1 MVNMKE
7 KQVAPDR
14 LEHVRDFLNT
24 WRIPN
29 ATRLKTDL
37 FDSQEAVQHFQ
48 EAHFPAVERTGE
60 VELIRQL
67 RDDLRGTLGKEN
79 IADVLNSWF
88 ERFPIQVALKSEDGK
103 TVLQYRPARHE
114 AGLCGVILALV
125 VEAVAQDNWRRLKP
139 CLDCQWVFFDHT
151 KNASKVW
158 CGMLAYSPE
167 GRACGS
173 IAKVRRWRERQKQK
187 SAE

>member
-1 MVNMKE
+1 MKE
-7 KQVAPDR
+7 KQEAPGR
-14 LEHVRDFLNT
+14 LEHVRAFLNT

-29 ATRLKTDL
+29 DTRLKTDL
-37 FDSQEAVQHFQ
+37 FEEREAVQQFQ
-48 EAHFPAVERTGE
+48 EAHFPESKYVCDDER
-60 VELIRQL
+60 IRQL
-67 RDDLRGTLGKEN
+67 RDDLRETFVKEN
-79 IADVLNSWF
+79 IVDILRSWL
-88 ERFPIQVALKSEDGK
+88 ECVPIQVGLQNDEDGK
-103 TVLQYRPARHE
+103 AVVQYHPARQE
-114 AGLCGVILALV
+114 DGLCGIILALV
-125 VEAVAQDNWRRLKP
+125 VEAVAQDKWRRLRP

-173 IAKVRRWRERQKQK
+173 IAKVRSWRERQKQK